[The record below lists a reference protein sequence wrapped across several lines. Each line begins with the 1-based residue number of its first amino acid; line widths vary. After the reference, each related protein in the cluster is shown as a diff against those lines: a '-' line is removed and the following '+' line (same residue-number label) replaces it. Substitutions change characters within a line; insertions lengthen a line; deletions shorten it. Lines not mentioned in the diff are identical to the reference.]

1 MERIWQPVRFLSKGV
16 VSSVNDSSS
25 SGGGSSTDVTMA
37 ETYEVMIVVDPAVG
51 MGLNIDTKNSC
62 VIGE

>member
-1 MERIWQPVRFLSKGV
+1 M
-16 VSSVNDSSS
+16 SSASNST
-25 SGGGSSTDVTMA
+25 GGGSSNKNNMA

-62 VIGE
+62 VIGEFPRNSENSST